1 MTAVHVADRVH
12 RLNDGIV
19 NFYLVEDGG
28 KLTLVDAGGARH
40 WDLLLRTL
48 ASIGRRLE
56 DLDAVV
62 LTHAHADHTGVA
74 EQARS
79 EAGASVR
86 VHRADAVAAT
96 TGVSGKAEI
105 GYGRYVLRLEAY
117 RTLVTLS
124 RAGGLK
130 IVPVAQVSTFD
141 DGETIDAPGRPRAV
155 HAPGHTEGSCAIH
168 FEDRRVLL
176 TGDCLVTRNPFTGR
190 VGPQIMPAGLN
201 RDSGMALTSLD
212 VFSPLPVD
220 VILPG
225 HGEPWTRGAA
235 EAVSRAKAAGRS

>member
-1 MTAVHVADRVH
+1 MRAVQVADRVH
-12 RLNDGIV
+12 RLNHGIV

-28 KLTLVDAGGARH
+28 KLSLVDAGGTRH
-40 WDLLLRTL
+40 WDLLVRTL
-48 ASIGRRLE
+48 ASIGRSLDDLE
-56 DLDAVV
+56 AVV

-74 EQARS
+74 ERARS

-86 VHRADAVAAT
+86 VHRADAGAAT
-96 TGVSGKAEI
+96 TGAAGKAEA
-105 GYGRYVLRLEAY
+105 GYGRYLVRLEAY

-124 RAGGLK
+124 RAGALT
-130 IVPVAQVSTFD
+130 IVPVAEVSSFE
-141 DGETIDAPGRPRAV
+141 DGETIDVPGRPRAV
-155 HAPGHTEGSCAIH
+155 LAPGHTEGSCAILL
-168 FEDRRVLL
+168 EERRVLL

-201 RDSGMALTSLD
+201 RDSAMALRSLD

-225 HGEPWTRGAA
+225 HGEPWTGGVA
-235 EAVSRAKAAGRS
+235 EAVGRAKAAGRS